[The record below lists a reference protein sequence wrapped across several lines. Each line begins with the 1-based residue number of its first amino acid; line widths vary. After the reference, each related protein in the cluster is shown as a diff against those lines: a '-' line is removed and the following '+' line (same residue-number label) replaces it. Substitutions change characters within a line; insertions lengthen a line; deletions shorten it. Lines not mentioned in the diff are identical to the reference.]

1 MLQRFMDFIIGISV
15 CYKHIQRIKATEM
28 TEFGL
33 KGAHGIY
40 LFFLHH
46 NPDGLTASQLSQLCG
61 EDKAA
66 TSRGLAVLQEKGYIQ
81 TDEKKYRSNI
91 RLTESGIEI
100 AKKVDTIA
108 EQWVTFGGDQL
119 TNEERAAFY
128 HSLKII
134 SESLQKH
141 YDGLS

>member
-1 MLQRFMDFIIGISV
+1 MIQRFMDFVSGITI
-15 CYKHIQRIKATEM
+15 CYKHIQRIKTTEM

-33 KGAHGIY
+33 KGAHGIC

-66 TSRGLAVLQEKGYIQ
+66 TSRSLAALQEKGYIQ
-81 TDEKKYRSNI
+81 TDEKKYRSI
-91 RLTESGIEI
+91 ITLTDSGR
-100 AKKVDTIA
+100 AIA
-108 EQWVTFGGDQL
+108 EQIDLVIEQWVAFGGDSL
-119 TNEERAAFY
+119 TEEERSAFY
-128 HSLKII
+128 RSLKFI

-141 YDGLS
+141 YDELA

>member
-1 MLQRFMDFIIGISV
+1 MMGVSI

-46 NPDGLTASQLSQLCG
+46 NPDGLTASRLSQLCG

-66 TSRGLAVLQEKGYIQ
+66 TSRGLAILQEKGYIQ

-91 RLTESGIEI
+91 RLTESGLEI
-100 AKKVDTIA
+100 AEKIDQIV
-108 EQWVTFGGDQL
+108 EQWVALVGNQL
-119 TNEERAAFY
+119 TEKERAAFY

-134 SESLQKH
+134 AESLQKH

>member
-1 MLQRFMDFIIGISV
+1 MLQRFMDFITGITV
-15 CYKHIQRIKATEM
+15 CYKHIQRIKSTEM

-46 NPDGLTASQLSQLCG
+46 NPDGMTASQLSQVCG

-66 TSRGLAVLQEKGYIQ
+66 TSRALAILQEKGYIQ

-91 RLTESGIEI
+91 RLTDSGHAI
-100 AKKVDTIA
+100 AEQIDRIA
-108 EQWVTFGGDQL
+108 EQWVSLGGDNL
-119 TNEERAAFY
+119 TEEERESFY
-128 HSLKII
+128 RALKII
-134 SESLQKH
+134 AESLQKH
-141 YDGLS
+141 CDELS